1 MYQQMLRKIRL
12 NGQSESTLAN
22 YGRSLAHLSLYFEC
36 TPLALSDEQ
45 INDYLLL
52 LRDRQNPSLSYFKH
66 TVYGLR
72 YSFRLVG
79 REDRA
84 IRLPSIKRLNSLP
97 VVLSREECRRLF
109 RSSKLL
115 KHRILLTLA
124 YSAGLRISEVV
135 NLRQADIDF
144 DRMQIH
150 IRQSKYN
157 KDRYVPLSRYMAQGL
172 KKYYDGCSPKE
183 WVFNGHGPGSPFSQR
198 GAQWVMKSC
207 VKSAGITKKVSM
219 HTLRH
224 SYATHLLE
232 DGLDL
237 YSIQKLLGHA
247 HVSTTLVYLH
257 VAKTLPQR
265 AHSPLDTLYPQTDA
279 VKT

>member
-1 MYQQMLRKIRL
+1 MYQQMLTKIRL
-12 NGQSESTLAN
+12 NGQSESTLRN
-22 YGRSLAHLSLYFEC
+22 YGRCIAHLSLYFGT
-36 TPLALSDEQ
+36 TPLELRDAQ
-45 INDYLLL
+45 INEYLLL

-72 YSFRLVG
+72 YCFRLAG

-84 IRLPSIKRLNSLP
+84 IRLPSIKRIKDLP

-109 RSSKLL
+109 RAPRLL
-115 KHRILLTLA
+115 KHRILLCLT
-124 YSAGLRISEVV
+124 YSAGLRISEVA
-135 NLRQADIDF
+135 NLRQTDIDF

-150 IRQSKYN
+150 IRRSKYN
-157 KDRYVPLSRYMAQGL
+157 KDRYVPLSSHMARGL
-172 KKYYDGCSPKE
+172 KQYYHACQPKE
-183 WVFNGHGPGSPFSQR
+183 WVFNGKQTATPISTIGI
-198 GAQWVMKSC
+198 QWVMRTYLK
-207 VKSAGITKKVSM
+207 AAHITKKATL

-237 YSIQKLLGHA
+237 YTIQKLLGHE

-257 VAKTLPQR
+257 VAQTLPQR
-265 AHSPLDTLYPQTDA
+265 AHSPFDTLYSHRDAAQT
-279 VKT
+279 